1 MIEKMKFVSITG
13 PTDDIDQVINQY
25 LSKYEIHLENAMT
38 ELNSSE
44 NLSPYVEANPYKELL
59 AKGDELISY
68 LDKKDIKYLKNL
80 NVEMADRILSKTSKR
95 LKKIQDKIVELETH
109 KKEVQAKYDKISP
122 FVDIKYDIEHILNL
136 KHIKFRFG
144 RISKPYYSKFQAYV
158 DSNSTSIFIK
168 SITDE
173 EFVWGI
179 YFVPQSDVDKIDATY
194 TSMHF
199 ERTFIPDIQG
209 GTPEKACNKLK
220 DQLEDLTIKIEGLT
234 KQITSSLMSDKD
246 LIFTSYEKIKTAY
259 ENFDVRKMATHTNN
273 EGNTFYFICGWMTAK
288 DTANFTEEIKSDD
301 NVVCIVE
308 DETGSK
314 QKMPPTKLK
323 NPKFFKPFEMYIR
336 MYGLPAYNEIDPTIF
351 VALTYSFIFGAMFG
365 DVGQGLCLMIGGF
378 LLYKFKKSDLAGII
392 SICGICS
399 VFFGFMFG
407 SIFGFEDVIHAVW
420 LKPVNHMSSVP
431 FIGRLNTVFVV
442 TIGFGMALILVTM
455 IFHIINGIQSKDVEN
470 TLFDTNA
477 LAGFIFYGSLTLVAV
492 LMMTGKK
499 VPAIGILLIMFL
511 VPLLIIGLKEPLTH
525 LVTGKKPKEKTGIG
539 MFLTQT
545 FFELFEVLLSY
556 FSNTLSFIRIGAF
569 AVSHASM
576 MEVVLMLGKAESS
589 SPNWVVIVLGNIFI
603 MGLEGLIV
611 GIQVLRLEYYEMFSR
626 YYKGNGRE
634 YKPFKHVNINK
645 KNKKDKVGGQNH
657 VIS

>member
-1 MIEKMKFVSITG
+1 MKFVSITG
-13 PTDDIDQVINQY
+13 PTDDIDRVINQY

-38 ELNSSE
+38 ELGASE

-80 NVEMADRILSKTSKR
+80 NVEMAQRILSKTSSR
-95 LKKIQDKIVELETH
+95 LKKLQDKIAELEAR
-109 KKEVQAKYDKISP
+109 KKEIQAKYDKISP
-122 FVDIKYDIEHILNL
+122 FIDIKYDIEHILNL
-136 KHIKFRFG
+136 KHIMFRFG
-144 RISKPYYSKFQAYV
+144 RIPRSYYNKLEAYM
-158 DSNSTSIFIK
+158 DNNNSSIFIK
-168 SITDE
+168 SITDDE
-173 EFVWGI
+173 YVWGI
-179 YFVPQSDVDKIDATY
+179 YFVPQSETDKIDATY

-209 GTPEKACNKLK
+209 GTPEKACNTLK
-220 DQLEDLTIKIEGLT
+220 DQLEDLSIKIEGLT
-234 KQITSSLMSDKD
+234 SQITSSLTSDKD

-273 EGNTFYFICGWMTAK
+273 EGNIFYFICGWMTAK
-288 DTANFTEEIKSDD
+288 DTADFTEEIKSDD
-301 NVVCIVE
+301 NVVCIIE

-323 NPKFFKPFEMYIR
+323 NPKFFKPFEMYIK

-378 LLYKFKKSDLAGII
+378 LLYRFKKSDLAGII
-392 SICGICS
+392 GICGIFS

-407 SIFGFEDVIHAVW
+407 SIFGFEDVIDAVW
-420 LKPVNHMSSVP
+420 LKPVQHMSNVP
-431 FIGRLNTVFVV
+431 FIGKLNTVFAV
-442 TIGFGMALILVTM
+442 TIGFGMILNLITM
-455 IFHIINGIQSKDVEN
+455 IFHIINGIRSKDAEN
-470 TLFDTNA
+470 IFFDTNA
-477 LAGFIFYGSLTLVAV
+477 LAGFVFYGSLTAMAAL
-492 LMMTGKK
+492 LMVGKK
-499 VPAIGILLIMFL
+499 VPAGAILLIMFG
-511 VPLLIIGLKEPLTH
+511 VPLLVIGLKEPLTH
-525 LVTGKKPKEKTGIG
+525 LVTGRKPAQKTGIG
-539 MFLTQT
+539 MFITQT

-556 FSNTLSFIRIGAF
+556 FSNTLSFIRVGAF

-576 MEVVLMLGKAESS
+576 MEVVLMLGNAESS
-589 SPNWVVIVLGNIFI
+589 SPNWIVIVLGNIFI

>member
-13 PTDDIDQVINQY
+13 PTDDIDRVINQY

-38 ELNSSE
+38 ELGSSE

-68 LDKKDIKYLKNL
+68 LDKKDIHYLDNL
-80 NVEMADRILSKTSKR
+80 NVEMADRIISRTSKR
-95 LKKIQDKIVELETH
+95 LKKLQDKIMELENLKQET
-109 KKEVQAKYDKISP
+109 QAKYDKISP
-122 FVDIKYDIEHILNL
+122 FIDIKYDIEHILNL

-144 RISKPYYSKFQAYV
+144 RIPKSYFNKLEAYM
-158 DSNSTSIFIK
+158 DSNSSSIFIK
-168 SITDE
+168 STTDE
-173 EFVWGI
+173 EYVWGI
-179 YFVPQSDVDKIDATY
+179 YFVPQSEADKIDATY

-209 GTPEKACNKLK
+209 GTPEKACNKL
-220 DQLEDLTIKIEGLT
+220 QNRIEDLSIKIEGLT
-234 KQITSSLMSDKD
+234 EQITSKLTSDKD
-246 LIFTSYEKIKTAY
+246 AIFTSYEKIKTAY

-273 EGNTFYFICGWMTAK
+273 DGITFYFICGWMTAK
-288 DTANFTEEIKSDD
+288 DTIRFTEEIKSDE
-301 NVVCIVE
+301 NVVCIIE

-323 NPKFFKPFEMYIR
+323 NPGIFKPFEMYIK

-378 LLYKFKKSDLAGII
+378 LLYKFKKINLAGII
-392 SICGICS
+392 SICGIFS

-407 SIFGFEDVIHAVW
+407 SIFGFEDVIDAVW
-420 LKPVNHMSSVP
+420 LKPVKHMSSVP
-431 FIGRLNTVFVV
+431 FIGRLNTVFVAA
-442 TIGFGMALILVTM
+442 IGFGMVLILITM
-455 IFHIINGIQSKDVEN
+455 IFHIINGIRSKDVEN
-470 TLFDTNA
+470 IFFDTNA
-477 LAGFIFYGSLTLVAV
+477 LAGLVFYGSLTGVAV
-492 LMMTGKK
+492 LMMAGRK
-499 VPAIGILLIMFL
+499 VPAGIILLIMFG
-511 VPLLIIGLKEPLTH
+511 VPLLVIGLKEPLTH
-525 LVTGKKPKEKTGIG
+525 LVTGRKPAEKTGIG
-539 MFLTQT
+539 MFITQT

-576 MEVVLMLGKAESS
+576 MEVVLMLGSAESS
-589 SPNWVVIVLGNIFI
+589 SPNWIVIVLGNIFV

-634 YKPFKHVNINK
+634 YKPFKHVSIIK
-645 KNKKDKVGGQNH
+645 K
-657 VIS
+657 